1 MIARIWH
8 GVTAAARATEYAEY
22 LKVFGLSDYT
32 KTDGNRGVY
41 VSRRVEGDNAHFP
54 TLTFWDSEQALQQF
68 GAEDIERERYY
79 PKDAEFL
86 LKFEPLLVKHD
97 EVVVAA

>member
-8 GVTAAARATEYAEY
+8 GVTAAAKANECVEY
-22 LKVFGLSDYT
+22 LKVSELSDYA

-41 VSRRVEGDNAHFP
+41 LLRRVAGNEAFSYLDVLGFR
-54 TLTFWDSEQALQQF
+54 TVLQQF